1 MEIPSLFDHLSNL
14 TIKKA
19 PWEET
24 NGFKKNYTQFIINRF
39 VGMND
44 TFLPLI
50 EELIKM
56 DIPDEVHYNFL
67 LEYLPKKKVFF
78 KYISKTKAEMT
89 PEQLKIM
96 MEVFDASPN
105 EAVEYF
111 QILPQDKIKDLFKR
125 FSNGG
130 VISKRKAK

>member
-56 DIPDEVHYNFL
+56 NIPDEVHYNFL

-78 KYISKTKAEMT
+78 KYISKAKAEMT

-96 MEVFDASPN
+96 MEVFNASPN

-125 FSNGG
+125 FANGG
-130 VISKRKAK
+130 VVSKRKAK